1 MALTV
6 GGLSG
11 NNNFAKTI
19 VSGNELEQIS
29 REILNAAPVSKPVET
44 IGQNLPK
51 INFNA
56 LNRQEVDLKVF
67 GTEASNSQAIRQ
79 VAVNRAGFDV
89 NLSQNAIS
97 AIESLKAN
105 AANLQ
110 ALDMSNR
117 VNGKIHLPAETAT
130 FSDMKA
136 VFAPSNA
143 PQLFAANNL
152 GKDRKGSNPF
162 SLVKTSGKKVNQEN
176 KENLNIFA

>member
-1 MALTV
+1 MALTI

-11 NNNFAKTI
+11 NNNFTKTTI
-19 VSGNELEQIS
+19 SGSELEQIS
-29 REILNAAPVSKPVET
+29 REILNAAPVSQPVQS
-44 IGQNLPK
+44 IGQDLPK

-110 ALDMSNR
+110 ALDMSNK
-117 VNGKIHLPAETAT
+117 VNGKIHFSAETPS
-130 FSDMKA
+130 FSDLKS
-136 VFAPSNA
+136 VFAVSNA
-143 PQLFAANNL
+143 PQLFAAGNL

-162 SLVKTSGKKVNQEN
+162 SLAKTPGRKVNEN
-176 KENLNIFA
+176 KDNLNIFA